1 MEPGAGVPRHP
12 GLILGVAR
20 FYYDPRG
27 SVRGMLASQPGE
39 PRLFA
44 YAIIA
49 AAIVLAG
56 RLVDVSVTGEGNLMP
71 RVLEQIGSTMF
82 FVPLFYYGLAAL
94 GTMLA
99 QTFGGEGGWR
109 DGRAAFFW
117 AALVS
122 APLVTASKLAPLLVA
137 GGPESLSAVLGMI
150 GPVAFGVATAYCFT
164 EAFGFRRVWTVAV
177 AIAVP
182 VVLVVL
188 GALLLRL

>member
-1 MEPGAGVPRHP
+1 MVRLERPGAVTLLDECPFKGEPPRPVDLANRSDPGPPSTRPPRRSCGPLAGGVP
-12 GLILGVAR
+12 
-20 FYYDPRG
+20 
-27 SVRGMLASQPGE
+27 PGE
-39 PRLFA
+39 G
-44 YAIIA
+44 
-49 AAIVLAG
+49 AG
-56 RLVDVSVTGEGNLMP
+56 SRAVD
-71 RVLEQIGSTMF
+71 LEFGRCDRRQRDY
-82 FVPLFYYGLAAL
+82 PLFLIGNCRY
-94 GTMLA
+94 
-99 QTFGGEGGWR
+99 WR